1 MILEDYSE
9 SGYGINIYNEDFRKV
24 MKLLDDESVDMAV
37 TDPPYRITS
46 RGNSGTTGGLLTN
59 KLSMEGKIFNHNDV
73 EIGDYAK
80 EYFRVL
86 KDGSH
91 CYIMTNHIN
100 LIEMLNIFTDVG
112 FHFIKSLIWNKGN
125 KIMGRFYMS
134 QFEYIL
140 FFRKG
145 KGVQINNCGD
155 SDIINIPN
163 IKTKDV
169 EGGNIHD
176 TEKPV
181 KLMEY
186 LILNSSKEGDLVLDS
201 FLGSGSTA
209 LACMNTGRLC
219 VGSEIDE
226 KYFKVIKNRIE
237 ERIDSSE
244 RGLF

>member
-1 MILEDYSE
+1 MILEDYSQF
-9 SGYGINIYNEDFRKV
+9 GYGINIYNADFREV
-24 MKLLDDESVDMAV
+24 MKLIDDESVDLAI

-46 RGNSGTTGGLLTN
+46 RGNAGTTGGLLTN
-59 KLSMEGKIFNHNDV
+59 KLSMEGKIFKHNDV
-73 EIGDYAK
+73 EIIDYAK

-100 LIEMLNIFTDVG
+100 LIEMLNVFTGVG
-112 FHFIKSLIWNKGN
+112 FHFIKSLIWDKGN

-155 SDIINIPN
+155 SDIISIPN
-163 IKTKDV
+163 IKTKV
-169 EGGNIHD
+169 GGENIHD

-209 LACMNTGRLC
+209 IACLDNNRNF

-226 KYFKVIKNRIE
+226 KYFEVVKNRME
-237 ERIDSSE
+237 EKINNSK

>member
-9 SGYGINIYNEDFRKV
+9 LGYGINIYNEDFRKV

-46 RGNSGTTGGLLTN
+46 RGNAGTTGGFLTTDIA
-59 KLSMEGKIFNHNDV
+59 LSGKIFKHNDV
-73 EIGDYAK
+73 KIIDYAK

-100 LIEMLNIFTDVG
+100 LIEMLNTFTGVG
-112 FHFIKSLIWNKGN
+112 FHFIKSLIWDKGN
-125 KIMGRFYMS
+125 KIMGKMYMS

-155 SDIINIPN
+155 SDIIAIPN
-163 IKTKDV
+163 IKTKD
-169 EGGNIHD
+169 GGENIHD

-237 ERIDSSE
+237 ERIDKVNNQ
-244 RGLF
+244 LF